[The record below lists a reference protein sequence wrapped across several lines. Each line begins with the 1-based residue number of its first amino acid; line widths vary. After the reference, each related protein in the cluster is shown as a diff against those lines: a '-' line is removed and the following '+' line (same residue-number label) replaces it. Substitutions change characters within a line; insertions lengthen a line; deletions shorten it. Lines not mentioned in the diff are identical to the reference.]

1 MPPTAPYPRS
11 TLKRTL
17 KAHSHGLNVS
27 KNADILLYLDYVLF
41 MQEVMRQASL
51 KSRERGSEIVSPS
64 DVSRVAADALR
75 KFKG

>member
-17 KAHSHGLNVS
+17 KAHSPGLNVS

-51 KSRERGSEIVSPS
+51 KSRERGSESVSPS
-64 DVSRVAADALR
+64 DVNRVAADALR